1 MNSKFL
7 IVDSNQNEIK
17 GKPHFV
23 NVEEDPELYIEL
35 LESDLELEQYG
46 FIEPI
51 IEHEPFASIQPI
63 KPLKFINEQPREF
76 KEHELFEILEL
87 MSNTP
92 PETDILLETLELMLL
107 KTQSDSLAIHY
118 KSFKQTRLNSA
129 RTRSGRYTQ
138 KLLKM
143 TPKVMLNRIGTEN
156 LQIYLNVGR
165 EKEEKNDDN
174 EEGSYSCQICDD
186 KQFVTRRSW
195 NLHMDK
201 FHAET
206 HDYETAKW
214 QKCDACQR
222 KVINLRVHIMKMH
235 LGIDN
240 FKCDECPFET
250 KSASNLTQHYNE
262 MHMNV
267 RFICKYCKKPYTKNE
282 SLRVHV
288 FNAHPETLKTCLKCD
303 RKFMNKLSL
312 ERHERGRRKM
322 GKCSG
327 TKIKK
332 CTTFNKTSGFKCAIC
347 GANFTTYYK
356 RMLHKLKNHK
366 K

>member
-46 FIEPI
+46 FIEPY
-51 IEHEPFASIQPI
+51 EPFASIQPI

-201 FHAET
+201 FHAKI
-206 HDYETAKW
+206 HNYETAQW

-250 KSASNLTQHYNE
+250 KTASNLTQHYNE

-332 CTTFNKTSGFKCAIC
+332 CTTFNKKSGFKCAIC